1 MKHMKMNKGGR
12 TPFGMLSVEAG
23 IDKNPKATQADR
35 IAGATNKADYGM
47 KIKDMMMMDGG
58 KMKYGHGGKNEYGH
72 GGKNEY
78 GDGGKAQRPG
88 GDVDALLEMLANFD
102 QNSSVGEFLD
112 LLMSQ
117 SMNKGVPTVEPARSN
132 VAEAAAQGA
141 GAGAGALMRNLP
153 PKDVESLL
161 RQLGQQGQ

>member
-1 MKHMKMNKGGR
+1 MKYMKMNKGGR
-12 TPFGMLSVEAG
+12 TPFGMLSVNAG
-23 IDKNPKATQADR
+23 IDNNPKATQADR
-35 IAGATNKADYGM
+35 IAGATNKANYGL
-47 KIKDMMMMDGG
+47 KIKDMMMDGG

-72 GGKNEY
+72 GGK
-78 GDGGKAQRPG
+78 AQGPG

-112 LLMSQ
+112 RLMSQ
-117 SMNKGVPTVEPARSN
+117 SMDKGVPSVEPARSN